1 MTDRSLSGQ
10 TMIAVGKNTLAVPR
24 FIKRLLEAAVAAG
37 LTALVAL
44 VFITISSMLMGARG
58 GYMQGVDAWYA
69 FIRRPDILATMV
81 LTAFVTIT
89 YGVWQNRNDRR

>member
-24 FIKRLLEAAVAAG
+24 FVKRFLEAAVASG
-37 LTALVAL
+37 LTAFVAL
-44 VFITISSMLMGARG
+44 IFISISSMLMGARG
-58 GYMQGVDAWYA
+58 GYMQGINAWYA
-69 FIRRPDILATMV
+69 FITRPDILATMV

-89 YGVWQNRNDRR
+89 YVVWQNRNDRR